1 MQVTLAVL
9 LIALHHVGAVDVF
22 PPGPLAMDFAQKL
35 LGQDDDIDITTGSA
49 FSGLT
54 TFANLPYSNCFVDD
68 GVAEYDIAIMGAPFD
83 TVCTFPVFLN
93 ARTRLVLGVWSL

>member
-9 LIALHHVGAVDVF
+9 LLALHHVGAVDVF
-22 PPGPLAMDFAQKL
+22 PPGPLAMESAQKL

-54 TFANLPYSNCFVDD
+54 TFAHLPYSNCFVDD
-68 GVAEYDIAIMGAPFD
+68 GVAEYDIAILGAPFD
-83 TVCTFPVFLN
+83 TVRSFPVFLDT
-93 ARTRLVLGVWSL
+93 RTWLGLGAWSL